1 MTLTERL
8 TLLAKGLPISGPGA
22 RLFPED
28 LQERFLTCLP
38 DFARGV
44 LARHNRRLIIEAEGE
59 LGRLSLIT
67 GLETH
72 PLGEMDLTQT
82 ASLPEALAQ
91 RDQDRAHKTEL
102 RLPRGAVLT
111 RSVSFPARVRSNLPQ
126 VIRYELDR
134 LSPFQAKDVVFDF
147 MTHGGAKSAD
157 RLSLDLA
164 LCRRDLVEGWIK
176 RLAEL
181 GSPID
186 RISWEG
192 AWSGANLLPLE
203 QRPHRRRVRFN
214 LGTASIAASVL
225 LALAIGLTPL
235 WQKNHLAQKL
245 EAELSRVRAQAVA
258 VDELRQELERVRQG
272 STLVLQRKLDQP
284 PILEM
289 LRDLTDRLP
298 EDTWVQNL
306 EFNEG
311 QVDIRG
317 ESGQATALIGTLE
330 QAPGIDG
337 VSFGSPVTQIART
350 GKERFNIAFRYTGS
364 ESGSESE

>member
-8 TLLAKGLPISGPGA
+8 TLLAKGLPVSDQA
-22 RLFPED
+22 SRLFSEE
-28 LQERFLTCLP
+28 LREELLGCLP
-38 DFARGV
+38 VFVRRI
-44 LARHNRRLIIEAEGE
+44 LARHNRRLIIEVEGG
-59 LGRLSLIT
+59 LGRLSLVT
-67 GLETH
+67 GLETER
-72 PLGEMDLTQT
+72 LGEMDVAQT
-82 ASLPEALAQ
+82 ASLPQALVA
-91 RDQDRAHKTEL
+91 RDQDRTHRTEL

-111 RSVSFPARVRSNLPQ
+111 RRVSFPARVRGNLPQ

-147 MTHGGAKSAD
+147 SLHGGAKSAD

-176 RLAEL
+176 RLDEL

-186 RISWEG
+186 RIGWEG
-192 AWSGANLLPLE
+192 AWAGANLLPPE
-203 QRPHRRRVRFN
+203 QRPRRRRVRFN
-214 LGTASIAASVL
+214 VGTAAIAASLL
-225 LALAIGLTPL
+225 LALAIAMTPL
-235 WQKNHLAQKL
+235 WQKHYLARQL
-245 EAELSRVRAQAVA
+245 EAELVRVRAQAVA

-284 PILEM
+284 PLLEM

-317 ESGQATALIGTLE
+317 ESGQATALIATLE
-330 QAPGIDG
+330 QSPAIEG

-350 GKERFNIAFRYTGS
+350 GKERFNITFRYIRAGS
-364 ESGSESE
+364 E